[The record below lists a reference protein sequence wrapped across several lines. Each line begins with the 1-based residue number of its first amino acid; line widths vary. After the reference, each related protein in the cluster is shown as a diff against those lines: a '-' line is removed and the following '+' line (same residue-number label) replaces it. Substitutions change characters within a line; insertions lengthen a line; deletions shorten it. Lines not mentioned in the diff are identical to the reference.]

1 VVFKS
6 LWGLGAGNIFKSAS
20 PYVSWKMKLSR
31 KLSLTIL
38 LVVSIS
44 INISVLFVIEGPL
57 WGLFCLTLWI
67 LISVL
72 TIFFLLQFLSRIISK
87 MKMVLMKGKGD
98 TNRLSSCIWRL
109 VIAGMCLSL
118 SFYPFMSYMTHLKA
132 ESNKV
137 LLEMIVS
144 DIVKDAKTDREKV
157 TKILEWFDRS
167 KRNMY
172 NYYYLNKKGVI
183 NLELLPN
190 IRIFLG
196 EPYIGIRVFND
207 RDSLWILTSR
217 YGHCGEYALLFR
229 DMANAAGI
237 EVRRIRCLGENHEW
251 NEVKLNGSWVPV
263 DATAVNLPLR
273 DGFVTF
279 DFMERKVAGD
289 MRTRQGNVS
298 YVYAE
303 YLNGT
308 IVDVTSSYTNLTNIT
323 ILVVDDQGMPVPD
336 ARVEIFSHNRGRK
349 WSTGL
354 TKVTDSLGVCK
365 FNIGGGDYTFEVKKG
380 TIIPLTGRK
389 REKFSEGISY
399 NITIKLHKDW
409 TYVISAII
417 ITLLIILAVTYKIK
431 NKKRVN
437 ENRPNC
443 PIW

>member
-1 VVFKS
+1 
-6 LWGLGAGNIFKSAS
+6 
-20 PYVSWKMKLSR
+20 M
-31 KLSLTIL
+31 
-38 LVVSIS
+38 
-44 INISVLFVIEGPL
+44 
-57 WGLFCLTLWI
+57 
-67 LISVL
+67 
-72 TIFFLLQFLSRIISK
+72 FF
-87 MKMVLMKGKGD
+87 
-98 TNRLSSCIWRL
+98 
-109 VIAGMCLSL
+109 
-118 SFYPFMSYMTHLKA
+118 MTHLKA
-132 ESNKV
+132 ESNRA
-137 LLEMIVS
+137 LLEKIVS

-167 KRNMY
+167 KKNMY
-172 NYYYLNKKGVI
+172 NYYYLNKKGMI
-183 NLELLPN
+183 NFKLLPK

-323 ILVVDDQGMPVPD
+323 ILVVDDRGMPIPN
-336 ARVEIFSHNRGRK
+336 ARVEIFSHNRGGKRP
-349 WSTGL
+349 TGL

-365 FNIGGGDYTFEVKKG
+365 LNMGGGDYTFEVKKG
-380 TIIPLTGRK
+380 TIIPLTGSK

-399 NITIKLHKDW
+399 NLTIKLHKDW

-417 ITLLIILAVTYKIK
+417 IVMLLIVLAGTYKIK
-431 NKKRVN
+431 EK
-437 ENRPNC
+437 ED
-443 PIW
+443 